1 MIPDS
6 KWLDALKLPTRILFG
21 LFIFFLA
28 MIVLDQYKLITL
40 SSFGEST
47 RLILIIT
54 ALLFGSLTFTSIIGF
69 FIDIFIGSRKHSAL
83 RNRRIIREKEQE
95 ENRALYEKKVIE
107 RIEHLSQYELN
118 HLADALRE
126 NSQSFYTWI
135 HSPYASTL
143 AAKGMIYT
151 PGGTHLQDHYPFT
164 INDFVWKE
172 LLKRKDEILKRD
184 DENAKRE

>member
-6 KWLDALKLPTRILFG
+6 KWLDALKLPTRVLFG
-21 LFIFFLA
+21 LFIFCIA
-28 MIVLDQYKLITL
+28 MIVLDQYKFITL

-47 RLILIIT
+47 RPILIIA
-54 ALLFGSLTFTSIIGF
+54 ALLFGSLTFTSIVGF
-69 FIDIFIGSRKHSAL
+69 FIDIFTSSRKHSAL
-83 RNRRIIREKEQE
+83 SNRRKIREKEQE
-95 ENRALYEKKVIE
+95 EGRAIYEKKVIE
-107 RIEHLSQYELN
+107 RIEHLSQYELK
-118 HLADALRE
+118 HLANALRE
-126 NSQSFYTWI
+126 NSQSFYTWV

-151 PGGTHLQDHYPFT
+151 PGGTHHQDHYPFT

-184 DENAKRE
+184 DEDTKKQ